1 MVTEGLILSLL
12 VSGALLLVGYR
23 MRSKPVLFISSLG
36 WMICGLQAFQQTGEI
51 LPMVLLMM
59 LSFSQFFIVDG
70 RRD

>member
-23 MRSKPVLFISSLG
+23 MRSKPVLFVSSLG
-36 WMICGLQAFQQTGEI
+36 WMICGLQAFQQTDEI

>member
-12 VSGALLLVGYR
+12 VSGALLLIGYR

-36 WMICGLQAFQQTGEI
+36 WMICGLQAFQQTDEI

>member
-36 WMICGLQAFQQTGEI
+36 WMICGLQAFQQTEEI

>member
-36 WMICGLQAFQQTGEI
+36 WMICGLQSFQQTDEI

-59 LSFSQFFIVDG
+59 LSFAQFFIIDG
-70 RRD
+70 RSD